1 MHLRDRYPSA
11 VQQILEPHL
20 MAQRERQLGV
30 DPIPPDQ
37 QPPGGPADG
46 RIDEPVRTPAR
57 LRRDRVHRAPQL
69 GLDPPG
75 DDSLVLT
82 LRDTH
87 DRPPGSI
94 APSGMTAR
102 DGVARSPVDQLTE

>member
-1 MHLRDRYPSA
+1 VDSGQNLQVLIDHHVALSRTHPGEIRTPGHAVAHERRKLPDPPMHLRDRYPSA

-46 RIDEPVRTPAR
+46 RIDEPVRTPA
-57 LRRDRVHRAPQL
+57 
-69 GLDPPG
+69 GL
-75 DDSLVLT
+75 
-82 LRDTH
+82 
-87 DRPPGSI
+87 
-94 APSGMTAR
+94 
-102 DGVARSPVDQLTE
+102 